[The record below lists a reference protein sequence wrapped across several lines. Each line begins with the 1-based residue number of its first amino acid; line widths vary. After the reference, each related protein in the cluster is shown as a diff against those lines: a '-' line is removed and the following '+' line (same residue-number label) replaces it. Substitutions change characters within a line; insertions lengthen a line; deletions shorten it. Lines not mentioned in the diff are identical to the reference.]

1 MIYSSLSDD
10 SIVFARWQG
19 REAPG
24 PHTSFLLPSGSSCL
38 HLDRWSQS
46 SGLAL
51 VHPVRWWGWGHFAY
65 LSLENS
71 QSVLW
76 AQLVQKSFLQTH
88 PTSIFSD
95 ATVSSPYGL
104 RMPVIPNLK
113 LFRVTSSLL
122 CGTFAISNIIFSHPS
137 WDRQKPLNFSCATRK
152 ALGNWCSHYLTGL
165 GCHFHFVAS
174 FIGLPYVVTSS
185 QNCEWEAVEASLL
198 LAFFLTLYCLIPAAQ
213 ILWSGEVWWWSLAH
227 MHLTICFPY
236 LSSLS
241 SKFSELEGVGVLLPY
256 GGCETCL
263 QIPWCSFH
271 QEVESMSLLVN
282 LGGHLWLA

>member
-1 MIYSSLSDD
+1 MIYSSLSGD

-95 ATVSSPYGL
+95 ATVSSPYSL

-113 LFRVTSSLL
+113 HFRVTSSLL
-122 CGTFAISNIIFSHPS
+122 CGTFAISNIIFSYPS
-137 WDRQKPLNFSCATRK
+137 WDRQKPLNFFCATRK
-152 ALGNWCSHYLTGL
+152 ALGNWCSHYLTVL

-174 FIGLPYVVTSS
+174 FIVGALCGDIFPELWMGSGWGFSTFGFLLD
-185 QNCEWEAVEASLL
+185 SLL
-198 LAFFLTLYCLIPAAQ
+198 SDTSRSDLMVWGGVVVIPSTYA
-213 ILWSGEVWWWSLAH
+213 SDN
-227 MHLTICFPY
+227 
-236 LSSLS
+236 
-241 SKFSELEGVGVLLPY
+241 LLP
-256 GGCETCL
+256 L
-263 QIPWCSFH
+263 PLFSFK
-271 QEVESMSLLVN
+271 
-282 LGGHLWLA
+282 